1 MAERMTLAE
10 MLARGGAVDPLP
22 ETGNLGLVN
31 ALAGDARGQSLGSA
45 DPFEQALPDSGRA
58 ARMTGSEMIAD
69 LPPGPWL
76 RRWLYEQTGSALPAN
91 YLEEALG
98 PALMSMRSAS
108 GAKLGRGSVLAWET
122 EIPPPRSLKGVA
134 LSKNIATRK
143 QDGMFDYGIY
153 KDGFPVGDVNGRVAG
168 NTANIGWLGGDDA
181 AVNALGV
188 SGIKQMREAFRQDFP
203 GVDVFRGNR
212 ISGARQGPAR
222 RKDNDTKQT
231 VRLNELAGPMAAGG
245 GLAAYLQRLPEDE
258 PY

>member
-1 MAERMTLAE
+1 
-10 MLARGGAVDPLP
+10 
-22 ETGNLGLVN
+22 
-31 ALAGDARGQSLGSA
+31 
-45 DPFEQALPDSGRA
+45 
-58 ARMTGSEMIAD
+58 
-69 LPPGPWL
+69 
-76 RRWLYEQTGSALPAN
+76 
-91 YLEEALG
+91 
-98 PALMSMRSAS
+98 
-108 GAKLGRGSVLAWET
+108 
-122 EIPPPRSLKGVA
+122 
-134 LSKNIATRK
+134 
-143 QDGMFDYGIY
+143 MFDYGIY